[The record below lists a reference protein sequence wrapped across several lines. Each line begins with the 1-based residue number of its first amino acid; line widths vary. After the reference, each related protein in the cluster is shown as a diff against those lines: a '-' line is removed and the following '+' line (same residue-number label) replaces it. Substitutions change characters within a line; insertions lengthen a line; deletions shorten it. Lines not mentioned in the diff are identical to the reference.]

1 MSHRIAHTFIAFV
14 TLTTIGLA
22 IGPAHAAAADDCVV
36 VLQPAS
42 VAPDGAIVATA
53 VDLGCYATFADAL
66 SIGASGAIH
75 VGDSMTPA
83 ALTDAILAAD
93 TDAAVTSNVL
103 IGTEY
108 NNTAY
113 TGSSNSYFAS
123 ETCST
128 GVVWELADLGV
139 WNNVYSSGKGFGG
152 CDTNKKFES
161 QNFGGTVLTCTPNC
175 GDYGSLRNRVSSL
188 RWKP

>member
-1 MSHRIAHTFIAFV
+1 MSHRIAHTLIALV
-14 TLTTIGLA
+14 TLTTTGLA
-22 IGPAHAAAADDCVV
+22 IAPAHAAGDDDCVV

-42 VAPDGAIVATA
+42 IAPDGAIVATP
-53 VDLGCYATFADAL
+53 VDLGCYATFAEAL
-66 SIGASGAIH
+66 AVGSSGAID
-75 VGDSMTPA
+75 VDASMTPGG
-83 ALTDAILAAD
+83 LTDATLAAETD
-93 TDAAVTSNVL
+93 TAVTSNVL

-108 NNTAY
+108 NNTGY

-139 WNNVYSSGKGFGG
+139 WNNVFSSGKGFGG
-152 CDTNKKFES
+152 CDTNKKFEG

-175 GDYGSLRNRVSSL
+175 GDYGTLRNRVSSL